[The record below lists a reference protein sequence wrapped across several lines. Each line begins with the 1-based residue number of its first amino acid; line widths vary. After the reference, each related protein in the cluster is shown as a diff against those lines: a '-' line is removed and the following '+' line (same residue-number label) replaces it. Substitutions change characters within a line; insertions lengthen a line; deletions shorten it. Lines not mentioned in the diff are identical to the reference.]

1 MSKIKTYKPQ
11 TIVNARA
18 LRKNQTPQESTLW
31 YYLRSKR
38 FQGFK
43 FRRQFPVGPYIVD
56 LCCFKEKLIIELD
69 GGQHSESDSLTYD
82 AARDSFL
89 RSEGYRV
96 LRVWNNEVTNNL
108 EGVLEKVYRML
119 VSGEDV

>member
-1 MSKIKTYKPQ
+1 MQKIKRYKPQ

-18 LRKNQTPQESTLW
+18 LRKNQTPQESKLW
-31 YYLRSKR
+31 YCLRSKR

-69 GGQHSESDSLTYD
+69 GGQHNESGSLAYD
-82 AARDSFL
+82 ATRDSFL
-89 RSEGYRV
+89 RSQGYRV
-96 LRVWNNEVTNNL
+96 LRIWNNEVTNNL
-108 EGVLEKVYRML
+108 EGVLEKIYRIL
-119 VSGEDV
+119 ANGEVA